1 MARERPPCLNILLA
15 IEGLSFMIIITGIEF
30 PLYLPIIM
38 AI

>member
-1 MARERPPCLNILLA
+1 MPDILLA
-15 IEGLSFMIIITGIEF
+15 IEGPSFFLIITGTEF